1 MKKLLFSLAVL
12 SAVAVT
18 AQVGINTDAP
28 EATLDIRK
36 KDNQKGDLRIEGD
49 LRIQDVEEKSIQ
61 WFLVWDE
68 KDQKVKRTSLS
79 REISRIKSELENDG
93 KRKYIRD
100 KQPARADEI
109 INKIKQCAPENI
121 VFDKLFGVDGKH
133 DFVYCAITVTGTNYN
148 KTWLNLNLGAEYANI
163 HSSDFNPTVNKTGET
178 IHGDKNLYGSL
189 YQWQRAS
196 DGHEFRIRNQPNT
209 LDKVQSWTNAGDS
222 AGKFITEGSN
232 WVAGGENASGP
243 DLELWRAGGVNN
255 PCPSGYHVPT
265 LQEWQQFHQ
274 AVTGSSGSS
283 TVYTNQMWT
292 QNKLPNLAA
301 VGYHSY
307 FDGLLYSKGSYGL
320 YWSSSA
326 YESYIAHDMH
336 FSSGHSGTYGGSGTN
351 GHRRANGH
359 IVRCL
364 KDDN

>member
-79 REISRIKSELENDG
+79 REISRLKLELANEGKIKH
-93 KRKYIRD
+93 IRD
-100 KQPARADEI
+100 KQPAKADDI

-121 VFDKLFGVDGKH
+121 IFDKLFGVDGKH

-163 HSSDFNPTVNKTGET
+163 NSPNFDLAVSKTGEDAL
-178 IHGDKNLYGSL
+178 GDDRTHGSL

-196 DGHEFRIRNQPNT
+196 DGHELRRQPITPN
-209 LDKVQSWTNAGDS
+209 KAQSWTYTGNS
-222 AGKFITEGSN
+222 AGKFITSSDGH
-232 WVAGGENASGP
+232 WVENNPSSDLNLWQAGK
-243 DLELWRAGGVNN
+243 VNN
-255 PCPSGYHVPT
+255 PCPLGYHVPT
-265 LQEWQQFHQ
+265 VQEWQEFHQ
-274 AVTGSSGSS
+274 AVTGYSSE
-283 TVYTNQMWT
+283 VAANQMFT
-292 QNKLPNLAA
+292 QAKLPNLAIA
-301 VGYHSY
+301 SYHRYDNGTLRKKDTNGY
-307 FDGLLYSKGSYGL
+307 

-326 YESYIAHDMH
+326 DNNQGAHYMGFNRSY
-336 FSSGHSGTYGGSGTN
+336 SGTYDKAFRTYGFS
-351 GHRRANGH
+351 
-359 IVRCL
+359 VRCI
-364 KDDN
+364 KD

>member
-1 MKKLLFSLAVL
+1 MKKLLLSFVVL
-12 SAVAVT
+12 PGALT
-18 AQVGINTDAP
+18 MAQVGINTEAP
-28 EATLDIRK
+28 KATLDISA
-36 KDNQKGDLRIEGD
+36 KDNQKGDLRIEG
-49 LRIQDVEEKSIQ
+49 VEEEKSTQ
-61 WFLVWDE
+61 WLLIWDE

-79 REISRIKSELENDG
+79 DLKWDVIIVDNG
-93 KRKYIRD
+93 KINYIRD
-100 KQPARADEI
+100 KQPARAGDI
-109 INKIKQCAPENI
+109 INKIKQCTPENI
-121 VFDKLFGVDGKH
+121 LFDKHFSDGKH
-133 DFVYCAITVTGTNYN
+133 DFVYCATPVSGDGYSR
-148 KTWLNLNLGAEYANI
+148 TWLNLNLGAAYADINNPN
-163 HSSDFNPTVNKTGET
+163 FNPTVNKTGEAA
-178 IHGDKNLYGSL
+178 HNDDKTHGSL

-196 DGHEFRIRNQPNT
+196 DGHEFKSALTNT
-209 LDKVQSWTNAGDS
+209 QKALSWTNAGDS

-301 VGYHSY
+301 VDYHSY

-351 GHRRANGH
+351 GHRRARGH
-359 IVRCL
+359 SVRCL

>member
-93 KRKYIRD
+93 KRKHIRD
-100 KQPARADEI
+100 KQPARADDI

-121 VFDKLFGVDGKH
+121 IFDKLFGVDGKH
-133 DFVYCAITVTGTNYN
+133 DFVYCATTVTGTNYN

-209 LDKVQSWTNAGDS
+209 LDKVQSWTYTGNS
-222 AGKFITEGSN
+222 AGKFITSSDGHWVSN
-232 WVAGGENASGP
+232 PSSDFNLWQAGG
-243 DLELWRAGGVNN
+243 DNN
-255 PCPSGYHVPT
+255 PCPLGYHVPT
-265 LQEWQQFHQ
+265 APEWYEFYQ
-274 AVTGSSGSS
+274 AVTTGSTSAVS
-283 TVYTNQMWT
+283 TDQMWI
-292 QNKLPNLAA
+292 QDKLPNLAA
-301 VGYHSY
+301 AGYHY
-307 FDGLLYSKGSYGL
+307 GNDGSLYYAESGGY
-320 YWSSSA
+320 YWSSSSRA
-326 YESYIAHDMH
+326 SDKADNFYFHRDGSDTGDNSSSLAHGL
-336 FSSGHSGTYGGSGTN
+336 S
-351 GHRRANGH
+351 
-359 IVRCL
+359 VRCL
-364 KDDN
+364 KD